1 MSGHDPGY
9 NFGKGFVGGIG
20 SWIKGAASKAAE
32 MAKAAYKAAKHAL
45 DEHSP
50 SKLTRKLGRWFSEG
64 FGLGIDDEAKSAVQ
78 SAEAVAEKTVSAI
91 DTEAIADKLKGLDMA
106 EIMPKVYA
114 TAMNQQDYIAGKLT
128 ASATAEEYAR
138 HKKEEM
144 TDQLSEND
152 LKRLAKIIQSRPI
165 IAEIKLNE
173 KTIAKEIIDPIQ
185 EGLDKQKKLRNMI
198 GGVKE

>member
-1 MSGHDPGY
+1 MSKKEEKK
-9 NFGKGFVGGIG
+9 N
-20 SWIKGAASKAAE
+20 SKESVDDVKMTEKDAD
-32 MAKAAYKAAKHAL
+32 AAKTAGA
-45 DEHSP
+45 E
-50 SKLTRKLGRWFSEG
+50 
-64 FGLGIDDEAKSAVQ
+64 DDGTQAQKENTDAENPKEASQ
-78 SAEAVAEKTVSAI
+78 SS
-91 DTEAIADKLKGLDMA
+91 
-106 EIMPKVYA
+106 
-114 TAMNQQDYIAGKLT
+114 
-128 ASATAEEYAR
+128 EYAR
-138 HKKEEM
+138 HKKEET

>member
-1 MSGHDPGY
+1 
-9 NFGKGFVGGIG
+9 
-20 SWIKGAASKAAE
+20 
-32 MAKAAYKAAKHAL
+32 
-45 DEHSP
+45 
-50 SKLTRKLGRWFSEG
+50 
-64 FGLGIDDEAKSAVQ
+64 
-78 SAEAVAEKTVSAI
+78 
-91 DTEAIADKLKGLDMA
+91 
-106 EIMPKVYA
+106 
-114 TAMNQQDYIAGKLT
+114 
-128 ASATAEEYAR
+128 
-138 HKKEEM
+138 M

>member
-1 MSGHDPGY
+1 M
-9 NFGKGFVGGIG
+9 
-20 SWIKGAASKAAE
+20 
-32 MAKAAYKAAKHAL
+32 
-45 DEHSP
+45 
-50 SKLTRKLGRWFSEG
+50 
-64 FGLGIDDEAKSAVQ
+64 Q

-91 DTEAIADKLKGLDMA
+91 DTEAITDKLKGLDLA

>member
-1 MSGHDPGY
+1 M
-9 NFGKGFVGGIG
+9 
-20 SWIKGAASKAAE
+20 
-32 MAKAAYKAAKHAL
+32 
-45 DEHSP
+45 
-50 SKLTRKLGRWFSEG
+50 
-64 FGLGIDDEAKSAVQ
+64 Q

-91 DTEAIADKLKGLDMA
+91 DTEAIADKLKGLDLA

-165 IAEIKLNE
+165 IAEIKVNE

>member
-1 MSGHDPGY
+1 MIFD
-9 NFGKGFVGGIG
+9 
-20 SWIKGAASKAAE
+20 
-32 MAKAAYKAAKHAL
+32 L
-45 DEHSP
+45 
-50 SKLTRKLGRWFSEG
+50 
-64 FGLGIDDEAKSAVQ
+64 
-78 SAEAVAEKTVSAI
+78 
-91 DTEAIADKLKGLDMA
+91 A

>member
-1 MSGHDPGY
+1 M
-9 NFGKGFVGGIG
+9 
-20 SWIKGAASKAAE
+20 
-32 MAKAAYKAAKHAL
+32 
-45 DEHSP
+45 
-50 SKLTRKLGRWFSEG
+50 
-64 FGLGIDDEAKSAVQ
+64 Q

-91 DTEAIADKLKGLDMA
+91 DTEAIADKLKGLDLA

-114 TAMNQQDYIAGKLT
+114 TATDQQDYIAGKLT

-138 HKKEEM
+138 HKKEET

>member
-1 MSGHDPGY
+1 M
-9 NFGKGFVGGIG
+9 
-20 SWIKGAASKAAE
+20 
-32 MAKAAYKAAKHAL
+32 
-45 DEHSP
+45 
-50 SKLTRKLGRWFSEG
+50 
-64 FGLGIDDEAKSAVQ
+64 Q
-78 SAEAVAEKTVSAI
+78 KTVSAI
-91 DTEAIADKLKGLDMA
+91 DTEAIADKLKGLDLA

-114 TAMNQQDYIAGKLT
+114 TAMDQQDYIAGKLT

-138 HKKEEM
+138 HKKEET

>member
-1 MSGHDPGY
+1 M
-9 NFGKGFVGGIG
+9 
-20 SWIKGAASKAAE
+20 
-32 MAKAAYKAAKHAL
+32 
-45 DEHSP
+45 
-50 SKLTRKLGRWFSEG
+50 
-64 FGLGIDDEAKSAVQ
+64 Q

-91 DTEAIADKLKGLDMA
+91 DTEAIADKLKGLDLA

>member
-1 MSGHDPGY
+1 MEKLIESRGQYDELRYKVGEELRTIQNVKDLLGGDCIKEEY
-9 NFGKGFVGGIG
+9 NKY
-20 SWIKGAASKAAE
+20 IKAL
-32 MAKAAYKAAKHAL
+32 HAL
-45 DEHSP
+45 KRVFVFSVEEKEEAFDEVLNDI
-50 SKLTRKLGRWFSEG
+50 K
-64 FGLGIDDEAKSAVQ
+64 D
-78 SAEAVAEKTVSAI
+78 
-91 DTEAIADKLKGLDMA
+91 
-106 EIMPKVYA
+106 
-114 TAMNQQDYIAGKLT
+114 KLT

-138 HKKEEM
+138 HKKEET

>member
-1 MSGHDPGY
+1 M
-9 NFGKGFVGGIG
+9 
-20 SWIKGAASKAAE
+20 
-32 MAKAAYKAAKHAL
+32 
-45 DEHSP
+45 
-50 SKLTRKLGRWFSEG
+50 
-64 FGLGIDDEAKSAVQ
+64 Q

-91 DTEAIADKLKGLDMA
+91 DTEAIADKLKGLDLA

-114 TAMNQQDYIAGKLT
+114 TAMDQQDYIAGKLT

-138 HKKEEM
+138 HKKEET